1 MSTYST
7 ITSSIQQNYCPPPK
21 HRDVDNS
28 ITPRSHYR

>member
-7 ITSSIQQNYCPPPK
+7 ITSSIQQNYCPPK